1 MRRDKTGYIKVSNIE
16 LRNTTE
22 NDLETLFVFQLDKD
36 ANYLAA
42 FTSKDPTNKIEYMVK
57 WTRLLADST
66 VIMRT
71 ILVNNE
77 IAGSV
82 VKYEMEGKAEI
93 TYWIDKNFWGMGV
106 ATKTLEEFLK
116 TENIRPIY
124 GRVAFDNF
132 GSQRVLEK
140 CGFEKI
146 GTEKGFANARDKEIE
161 EFIYKLE

>member
-1 MRRDKTGYIKVSNIE
+1 MSRNKIKNIIDSNIE
-16 LRNTTE
+16 LRNTKE
-22 NDLETLFVFQLDKD
+22 SDLETLFVFQLDKD

-42 FTSKDPTNKIEYMVK
+42 FTSKDPTNKMEYIEK
-57 WTRLLADST
+57 WTQLLNDST
-66 VIMRT
+66 VHMQTIMMNT
-71 ILVNNE
+71 K

-93 TYWIDKNFWGMGV
+93 TYWIDKQFWAKGITTI
-106 ATKTLEEFLK
+106 ALEIFLK
-116 TENIRPIY
+116 TEHVRPIY

-146 GTEKGFANARDKEIE
+146 GTEKGFANAREKEIE
-161 EFIYKLE
+161 EFIYKLN